1 MRARVVSLRDI
12 HEKYKA
18 EVKRFAP
25 AFVIPRHAPGWDT
38 LEGAEAG
45 SFVYR
50 TVGPDG
56 TSRPEPAAETPSMPS
71 STPLP
76 PSPPSLAPRP
86 NAIEIRR
93 RA

>member
-25 AFVIPRHAPGWDT
+25 AFIIPRHAPGWDT
-38 LEGAEAG
+38 IEGAEAG

-50 TVGPDG
+50 TTEPSTP
-56 TSRPEPAAETPSMPS
+56 TSPTVPTSQTVSSLPAAKPV
-71 STPLP
+71 
-76 PSPPSLAPRP
+76 
-86 NAIEIRR
+86 AIEIRR